1 VALSEFLA
9 HVEPSEQVAPTQD
22 LVRIPSVVKPGNP
35 TMTQAELAASVNIEE
50 RFDTTRIYITSSL
63 NLLEVV

>member
-9 HVEPSEQVAPTQD
+9 HVEPSEQVALTQD
-22 LVRIPSVVKPGNP
+22 LVGIPGVAKPGNP
-35 TMTQAELAASVNIEE
+35 TMTQAEVTAFGNIKE